1 SSGRRDSGRLR
12 CDLPESASN
21 AGPTFVS
28 ATQPSQTQSTRDER
42 LDAAIAQTRDYLLA
56 QQNEEGYWVGELEG
70 DTILE
75 SEYIL
80 LLAFLDREKSEI
92 ATQAAHYILEK
103 QLPEGGWASYPGG
116 PLEIS
121 ASVKAYFALKLTGHS
136 ADASSMQRARSAIL
150 EAGGAEKIN
159 SFTRYYLALLGVIRY
174 EQCPAV
180 PPELILIPNWMPF
193 NIYEMSAWSRTI
205 VIPLSLLWA
214 YRPDRAIPDEH
225 SIRELFVDEP
235 EKLPMCMGASAVLDE
250 MPRKTWIDW
259 NRFFNRLDRF
269 LKFLERCRLRPFRK
283 LAVRRAADWILKRF
297 ENSDGLGAIFPP
309 IIWSVI
315 ALKCLGYDDES
326 PEVQSALGEL
336 EKLTIR
342 EGDTAR
348 LEPCKAP
355 VWDTALTTLA
365 LRDAELPVDH
375 PAVRRAVDWLLSK
388 EVRSK
393 GDWSQLKNKT
403 DVGGWFF
410 EFKNEFY
417 PDLDDTS
424 MVVMALC
431 RSLPAAGKTGW
442 SAEFL
447 LEDWSPHEADKDAAA
462 ILSTQDATA
471 HSAFRDVEMLTPQL
485 TAIRRGV
492 RWILAMQSSDG
503 GWGAFDAD
511 NNRELFT
518 QVPFADHNA
527 MIDPST
533 ADLTARMLEMFSYL
547 NIPGN
552 HPALQHARNFVWNE
566 QEQDGCWYGR
576 WGVNYLYG
584 TWQSLVGLIGN
595 GVPVTDQRIQKAA
608 NWLKSKQQ
616 PSGAWGET
624 PRSYDDPTLR
634 GQGEPTASQTAW
646 ALMGLMAAGETD
658 SPAVRRGIQYLLET
672 QCEDGSWNEEWF
684 TGTGFPRVFY
694 LKYHLYR
701 IYFPLMAL
709 SRYARLRSAEA

>member
-1 SSGRRDSGRLR
+1 MSSGRRDSGRLR
-12 CDLPESASN
+12 FELLGSVASN
-21 AGPTFVS
+21 DPKFVS
-28 ATQPSQTQSTRDER
+28 TTQSSPTQSTRDER

-56 QQNEEGYWVGELEG
+56 RQNEEGYWVGELEG

-80 LLAFLDREKSEI
+80 LLAFLGREKSEI
-92 ATQAAHYILEK
+92 ALQAANYILEK

-121 ASVKAYFALKLTGHS
+121 VSVKAYFALKLTGRS
-136 ADASSMQRARSAIL
+136 ADAEFMQRARSAIL

-159 SFTRYYLALLGVIRY
+159 SFSRYYLALLGVISY

-180 PPELILIPNWMPF
+180 PPELILIPNWMPL

-205 VIPLSLLWA
+205 VVPLSLLWA
-214 YRPDRAIPDEH
+214 FRPDRAIPEEQ

-235 EKLPMCMGASAVLDE
+235 EKLPMCMGPSGALDE
-250 MPRKTWIDW
+250 TSRKTWIDW

-283 LAVRRAADWILKRF
+283 LAVRRATDWILQRF

-309 IIWSVI
+309 IVWSVI
-315 ALKCLGYDDES
+315 ALKCLGYDDDS

-348 LEPCKAP
+348 LEPCKSP

-365 LRDAELPVDH
+365 LRDAEVPADH
-375 PAVRRAVDWLLSK
+375 PAIRRAVDWLLSK

-393 GDWSQLKNKT
+393 GDWSQLKNDT
-403 DVGGWFF
+403 DVGGWYF
-410 EFKNEFY
+410 EFNNECY

-431 RSLPAAGKTGW
+431 RTLPAAGQTGW

-447 LEDWSPHEADKDAAA
+447 LDDWSPHEADKDAAA

-533 ADLTARMLEMFSYL
+533 ADFTARILEMFSYL
-547 NIPGN
+547 NVPGN
-552 HPALQHARNFVWNE
+552 HP
-566 QEQDGCWYGR
+566 
-576 WGVNYLYG
+576 
-584 TWQSLVGLIGN
+584 
-595 GVPVTDQRIQKAA
+595 
-608 NWLKSKQQ
+608 
-616 PSGAWGET
+616 
-624 PRSYDDPTLR
+624 
-634 GQGEPTASQTAW
+634 
-646 ALMGLMAAGETD
+646 
-658 SPAVRRGIQYLLET
+658 
-672 QCEDGSWNEEWF
+672 
-684 TGTGFPRVFY
+684 
-694 LKYHLYR
+694 
-701 IYFPLMAL
+701 
-709 SRYARLRSAEA
+709 